1 MKKKIAFVV
10 VRYGKEINGGAEY
23 HCRML
28 AERLV
33 DKYDVEVLTTCVR
46 NYLKGTNDYR
56 PGLTEENG
64 VAIRR
69 FPVAPITEGRSERW
83 FMHRS
88 RPALRTRRFLS
99 RIGVL
104 GFVSMLFP
112 VWNWGYRY
120 DVGAIERSVFFS
132 PELNDFVSEH
142 KDDYAVFIAITAE
155 YAPFY
160 FTAMNAGEKMI
171 AIPTLHDTKV
181 SYRPFM
187 TQMFPK
193 IRFTGFN
200 TEEEWRLA
208 KKLFGRG
215 LKNAGIISVG
225 IETPEPK
232 PWDIVREKF
241 GLPDKYICYIGRI
254 EEGKVGKLMEYYS
267 EFSTRHPELAVPIVM
282 VGYEFQKVEKNDNV
296 VLTGFVSDEEK
307 RTILQHSSLLVN
319 PSQYESLSLI
329 VLEALNDKIPVLV
342 NGKCAVLKDHC
353 IKSNGA
359 VKYYTDQESFISAV
373 SAILGNP
380 EVYSR
385 MQIEGYG
392 YYAGNYSWDKVM
404 PRLYDAIERVSSQ
417 DV

>member
-160 FTAMNAGEKMI
+160 FTAMNAGE
-171 AIPTLHDTKV
+171 
-181 SYRPFM
+181 R
-187 TQMFPK
+187 
-193 IRFTGFN
+193 
-200 TEEEWRLA
+200 
-208 KKLFGRG
+208 
-215 LKNAGIISVG
+215 
-225 IETPEPK
+225 
-232 PWDIVREKF
+232 
-241 GLPDKYICYIGRI
+241 
-254 EEGKVGKLMEYYS
+254 
-267 EFSTRHPELAVPIVM
+267 
-282 VGYEFQKVEKNDNV
+282 
-296 VLTGFVSDEEK
+296 
-307 RTILQHSSLLVN
+307 
-319 PSQYESLSLI
+319 
-329 VLEALNDKIPVLV
+329 
-342 NGKCAVLKDHC
+342 
-353 IKSNGA
+353 
-359 VKYYTDQESFISAV
+359 
-373 SAILGNP
+373 
-380 EVYSR
+380 
-385 MQIEGYG
+385 
-392 YYAGNYSWDKVM
+392 
-404 PRLYDAIERVSSQ
+404 
-417 DV
+417 

>member
-1 MKKKIAFVV
+1 
-10 VRYGKEINGGAEY
+10 
-23 HCRML
+23 
-28 AERLV
+28 
-33 DKYDVEVLTTCVR
+33 
-46 NYLKGTNDYR
+46 
-56 PGLTEENG
+56 
-64 VAIRR
+64 
-69 FPVAPITEGRSERW
+69 
-83 FMHRS
+83 
-88 RPALRTRRFLS
+88 
-99 RIGVL
+99 
-104 GFVSMLFP
+104 
-112 VWNWGYRY
+112 
-120 DVGAIERSVFFS
+120 
-132 PELNDFVSEH
+132 
-142 KDDYAVFIAITAE
+142 
-155 YAPFY
+155 
-160 FTAMNAGEKMI
+160 
-171 AIPTLHDTKV
+171 
-181 SYRPFM
+181 
-187 TQMFPK
+187 
-193 IRFTGFN
+193 
-200 TEEEWRLA
+200 
-208 KKLFGRG
+208 
-215 LKNAGIISVG
+215 
-225 IETPEPK
+225 
-232 PWDIVREKF
+232 
-241 GLPDKYICYIGRI
+241 
-254 EEGKVGKLMEYYS
+254 MEYYS

-307 RTILQHSSLLVN
+307 RTILQHSSMLVN